1 MRKAQRGMVA
11 MMVRTTMTDEQ
22 VANAVNP
29 SVTVAEVAAMRAE
42 HTAAEEAFQNSP
54 EQQAR
59 RKTAAMIEFY
69 GRAVQ
74 ANGGNY
80 EAATAATVA
89 EFGA

>member
-1 MRKAQRGMVA
+1 MRKAQREAVA
-11 MMVRTTMTDEQ
+11 MMVRTTMTNEQ

-42 HTAAEEAFQNSP
+42 HQAAEEAFQNSP

-59 RKTAAMIEFY
+59 LRERAMIEFY
-69 GRAVQ
+69 AQAVRE
-74 ANGGNY
+74 NGGNY
-80 EAATAATVA
+80 EAAGAAMLA